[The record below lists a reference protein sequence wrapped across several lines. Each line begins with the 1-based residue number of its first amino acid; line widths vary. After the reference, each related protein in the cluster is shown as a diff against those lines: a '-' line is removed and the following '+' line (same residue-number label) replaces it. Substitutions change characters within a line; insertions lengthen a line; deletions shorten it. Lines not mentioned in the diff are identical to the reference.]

1 MFLLVLSP
9 NSSKTTVCQSPFC
22 LSSNQFLTPALS
34 CSALLCKVKGL
45 TSARL
50 VSQTSLGSANRST
63 GEWDS
68 EGRERREKAEDFSHP
83 SLPQAGS
90 GCVLRLHLPLDR
102 FYHDSSFQQCCQVLG
117 SDNTTSS
124 FGPFSLGWWCYC

>member
-1 MFLLVLSP
+1 M
-9 NSSKTTVCQSPFC
+9 
-22 LSSNQFLTPALS
+22 
-34 CSALLCKVKGL
+34 KGL

-102 FYHDSSFQQCCQVLG
+102 PTMILASSSVARSWAL
-117 SDNTTSS
+117 TTPPPPLVPSAW
-124 FGPFSLGWWCYC
+124 GGGAIANL